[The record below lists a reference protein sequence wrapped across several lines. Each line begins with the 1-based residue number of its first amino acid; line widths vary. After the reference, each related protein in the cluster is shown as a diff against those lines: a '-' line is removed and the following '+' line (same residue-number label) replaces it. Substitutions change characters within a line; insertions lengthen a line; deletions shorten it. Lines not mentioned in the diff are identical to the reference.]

1 MLLMQIVHQ
10 KTYKC
15 VLEGR
20 DFGVLQFYSM
30 WESRENHQSC
40 ISKLGTE
47 PGPQQGQ
54 ARGALSQ
61 SSDC

>member
-30 WESRENHQSC
+30 WESRENYESC

-54 ARGALSQ
+54 ARDAPKSEL
-61 SSDC
+61 DD